1 MFIYVHSVIIFSF
14 IPITCKML
22 ILCPLVLAGPSN
34 FGRIQCMI
42 VRKTQAMLSKSLLS
56 IVGKR
61 FKMTLVL
68 RELTFIGA
76 GGHSF
81 MWHNF
86 VQIVDIF
93 NHIQLSLSTW
103 NYPVSEK
110 LDSMFASSLNSFT
123 SCAWENSKETS
134 RRTCFQHIKE
144 SLGRTESYKIS
155 WLSWVKIFWNI
166 SRG

>member
-1 MFIYVHSVIIFSF
+1 MFAYMHSVIIFSF

-22 ILCPLVLAGPSN
+22 ILCPPVLAGPSN
-34 FGRIQCMI
+34 FGRIPCMI

-61 FKMTLVL
+61 LKMTLVL

-76 GGHSF
+76 GGYGF

-86 VQIVDIF
+86 VQTVDIF
-93 NHIQLSLSTW
+93 NHTQLSLSTW

-110 LDSMFASSLNSFT
+110 LDSRFVSSLNSFT

-134 RRTCFQHIKE
+134 RRTCSAHQRVI
-144 SLGRTESYKIS
+144 R
-155 WLSWVKIFWNI
+155 
-166 SRG
+166 